1 MDKPVINRSFQDKCV
16 YCVSGGLYRSG
27 VRLNERR
34 YYMCWSKS
42 VMALDYLKEETC
54 CNSVTDQV

>member
-27 VRLNERR
+27 VRLNER
-34 YYMCWSKS
+34 WSKS